1 MDILSISKENRESVV
16 ILDST
21 ELVTLCNVLYQ
32 ATKDENVQ
40 AIVYKLY
47 GNLMIA
53 RDLSQYGHI
62 DAFCLEQIVKCRE
75 KVKELNHI
83 KE

>member
-1 MDILSISKENRESVV
+1 MDILSISKEDRESVV